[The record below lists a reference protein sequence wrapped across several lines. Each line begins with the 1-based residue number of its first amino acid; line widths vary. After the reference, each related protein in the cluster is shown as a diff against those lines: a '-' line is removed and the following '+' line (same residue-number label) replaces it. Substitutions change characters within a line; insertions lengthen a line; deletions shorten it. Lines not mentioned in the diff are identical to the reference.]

1 MLLGEFSESE
11 PQLRVPMERTL
22 LLVQLK
28 VHTACLC
35 SGLLLYEKPLAEI
48 DKMLELIK
56 NTDKDTREYFSS
68 NKWRE
73 NISSHSSTIYSQ
85 SAFFRKPAS

>member
-1 MLLGEFSESE
+1 MNRGSG
-11 PQLRVPMERTL
+11 VPMERTL

-35 SGLLLYEKPLAEI
+35 SGPLLYEKPLAGI

-68 NKWRE
+68 NNCEKTSPVALPVFILRVLFAE
-73 NISSHSSTIYSQ
+73 ASKSTY
-85 SAFFRKPAS
+85 R